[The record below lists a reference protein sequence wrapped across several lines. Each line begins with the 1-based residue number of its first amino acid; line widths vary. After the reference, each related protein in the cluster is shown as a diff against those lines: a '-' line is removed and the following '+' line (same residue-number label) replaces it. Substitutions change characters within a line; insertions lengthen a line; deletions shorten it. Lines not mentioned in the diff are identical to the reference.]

1 MRSADKNNLAGYGRS
16 IINQKECLLNL
27 QKRQKLKDLLITKF
41 MQKYGIKNAD
51 LILEEEISK
60 FLQGEKL
67 NDKDLKRLDMKVRKL
82 LNEKISKD
90 KLKEK
95 LTQSLQGISSNEIL
109 PKIETSKTIE
119 NNTISPKTRNLK
131 PTTIINTEPSMDTLC
146 QKNLSN
152 SLYNPL
158 KTYGNKRMY
167 KKPEEELAELEAE
180 FAKEEKENK
189 NKYKRLD
196 FTEEGDEWSAIAK
209 YNRKLYEEQI
219 KLEKMKDEEL
229 KKRNKAD
236 LDLQIKQRLKQE
248 YENELKEKE
257 YDKIMKEHQKEMDEL
272 DRKKQEEIKKQV
284 LREKESRDEQM
295 RQNYIRKRIEILKE
309 KKFEKNLVKNIKE
322 GIEKEKQKAI
332 EKKKKENE
340 ALLRAIKENDLKMKM
355 KKEKEKRDKEEE
367 IKMGEERIKMQ
378 MKEDLQR
385 EKYYETIKNNG
396 NKMSLKADEILE
408 KLRKDQEEEDKRIQ
422 HYYDEKN
429 RLEIDKEKEKEI
441 KKHRD
446 KFELKKYLDMQ
457 IEERKKEEDFL
468 KSLDYEQARIWAIDC
483 KKYNEDEKEINKK
496 IREMNKRNMDSVME
510 QINKKKKGNK
520 KTAMNETEY
529 AMPKIGYEDA
539 YEYDIS
545 IIQEELKKP
554 IDEQNILYDAC
565 WRVAMEDLMEV
576 LIDES
581 QKLAYASG
589 FDVDIQTPREVIDEY
604 IAILESYLNDDVPFR
619 VFRVFAFMASAL
631 NDKKEIFV

>member
-1 MRSADKNNLAGYGRS
+1 MFYNTYRSTKSSMRSADKNNLAGYGRS

-385 EKYYETIKNNG
+385 EKYYEAIKNNG

-529 AMPKIGYEDA
+529 AM
-539 YEYDIS
+539 
-545 IIQEELKKP
+545 
-554 IDEQNILYDAC
+554 N
-565 WRVAMEDLMEV
+565 
-576 LIDES
+576 
-581 QKLAYASG
+581 
-589 FDVDIQTPREVIDEY
+589 RE
-604 IAILESYLNDDVPFR
+604 ILEK
-619 VFRVFAFMASAL
+619 AKASLA
-631 NDKKEIFV
+631 K

>member
-1 MRSADKNNLAGYGRS
+1 MFYNTYRSTKSSMRSADKNNLAGYGRS

-236 LDLQIKQRLKQE
+236 LDLQIKQRLTQE

-385 EKYYETIKNNG
+385 EKYYEAIKNNG

-529 AMPKIGYEDA
+529 AM
-539 YEYDIS
+539 
-545 IIQEELKKP
+545 
-554 IDEQNILYDAC
+554 N
-565 WRVAMEDLMEV
+565 
-576 LIDES
+576 
-581 QKLAYASG
+581 
-589 FDVDIQTPREVIDEY
+589 RE
-604 IAILESYLNDDVPFR
+604 ILEK
-619 VFRVFAFMASAL
+619 AKASLA
-631 NDKKEIFV
+631 K

>member
-1 MRSADKNNLAGYGRS
+1 MFYNTYRSTKSSMRSADKNNLAGYGRS

-355 KKEKEKRDKEEE
+355 KKEKEKKDKEEE

-385 EKYYETIKNNG
+385 EKYYEAIKNNG

-483 KKYNEDEKEINKK
+483 RKYNEDEKEINKK

-529 AMPKIGYEDA
+529 AM
-539 YEYDIS
+539 
-545 IIQEELKKP
+545 
-554 IDEQNILYDAC
+554 N
-565 WRVAMEDLMEV
+565 
-576 LIDES
+576 
-581 QKLAYASG
+581 
-589 FDVDIQTPREVIDEY
+589 RE
-604 IAILESYLNDDVPFR
+604 ILEK
-619 VFRVFAFMASAL
+619 AKASLA
-631 NDKKEIFV
+631 K

>member
-1 MRSADKNNLAGYGRS
+1 MFYNTYRSTKSSMHSADKNNLAGYGRS
-16 IINQKECLLNL
+16 IINQRECLLNL

-51 LILEEEISK
+51 VILEEEIAK

-67 NDKDLKRLDMKVRKL
+67 NDKDLKRLDVKIKELLREKV
-82 LNEKISKD
+82 SKD

-95 LTQSLQGISSNEIL
+95 LTQSLRGINSDEIL
-109 PKIETSKTIE
+109 PKIDIANTID
-119 NNTISPKTRNLK
+119 NSTISPRIKKMK
-131 PTTIINTEPSMDTLC
+131 PTILNTEPAKDTLS
-146 QKNLSN
+146 QQNLSN

-158 KTYGNKRMY
+158 KTNGNKRIY

-180 FAKEEKENK
+180 FAKEENENK
-189 NKYKRLD
+189 NKYKKLD

-209 YNRKLYEEQI
+209 YNRKLYEDGI

-229 KKRNKAD
+229 KRRNKAD
-236 LDLQIKQRLKQE
+236 LDLQIKQRLKKE
-248 YENELKEKE
+248 YEEELKEKE

-272 DRKKQEEIKKQV
+272 DRKKQEDIKKQI

-295 RQNYIRKRIEILKE
+295 RQNYIKRRIEILKE
-309 KKFEKNLVKNIKE
+309 KKFEKNLVKNIQE
-322 GIEKEKQKAI
+322 GIEKEKQEI
-332 EKKKKENE
+332 INKKKKENE
-340 ALLRAIKENDLKMKM
+340 ALLRAIKENDLKIKM
-355 KKEKEKRDKEEE
+355 RKEKEKRDREEE

-385 EKYYETIKNNG
+385 EKYYETIKRNG
-396 NKMSLKADEILE
+396 IKMSSKADEVLN

-429 RLEIDKEKEKEI
+429 RLEIDKEKEKE
-441 KKHRD
+441 KKKLRE

-483 KKYNEDEKEINKK
+483 KKYNEDEKEINKR

-510 QINKKKKGNK
+510 QINNKKKKNK
-520 KTAMNETEY
+520 KGMNETEY
-529 AMPKIGYEDA
+529 AM
-539 YEYDIS
+539 
-545 IIQEELKKP
+545 
-554 IDEQNILYDAC
+554 N
-565 WRVAMEDLMEV
+565 
-576 LIDES
+576 
-581 QKLAYASG
+581 
-589 FDVDIQTPREVIDEY
+589 RE
-604 IAILESYLNDDVPFR
+604 ILEK
-619 VFRVFAFMASAL
+619 AKASLA
-631 NDKKEIFV
+631 K

>member
-1 MRSADKNNLAGYGRS
+1 MFYNTYRSTKSSMRSADKTNLAGYGRS
-16 IINQKECLLNL
+16 IINQRECLLNL

-51 LILEEEISK
+51 IILEEEIAK

-67 NDKDLKRLDMKVRKL
+67 NDQDLKRLDAKIKKL
-82 LNEKISKD
+82 LREKISKD

-95 LTQSLQGISSNEIL
+95 LTQSLQGINSNEIL
-109 PKIETSKTIE
+109 PKIDTANTID
-119 NNTISPKTRNLK
+119 NNTISSKIKKMK
-131 PTTIINTEPSMDTLC
+131 PTILNTDPSNNTISVPS
-146 QKNLSN
+146 LSN
-152 SLYNPL
+152 YNPL
-158 KTYGNKRMY
+158 KTYGSKRLY

-180 FAKEEKENK
+180 IAKDENENK

-209 YNRKLYEEQI
+209 YNRKLYEEEI
-219 KLEKMKDEEL
+219 KLEKIKDEEL

-272 DRKKQEEIKKQV
+272 DRKKQEEIKKQI
-284 LREKESRDEQM
+284 LKEKESRDEQM
-295 RQNYIRKRIEILKE
+295 RQNYIKKRIEILKE
-309 KKFEKNLVKNIKE
+309 KKFEKNLVKSIKE
-322 GIEKEKQKAI
+322 GIEKEKQDAI

-340 ALLRAIKENDLKMKM
+340 ALLRAIKENDLKIRM

-385 EKYYETIKNNG
+385 EKYYESIKRNG
-396 NKMSLKADEILE
+396 NKISREADELLK
-408 KLRKDQEEEDKRIQ
+408 KLKKEQEEEDKRIQ

-429 RLEIDKEKEKEI
+429 RLEIDKEKEKE
-441 KKHRD
+441 KKKLRE

-468 KSLDYEQARIWAIDC
+468 KSLDFEQARIWAIDC
-483 KKYNEDEKEINKK
+483 KKYNEDEKETNKK
-496 IREMNKRNMDSVME
+496 IREMNKRNMASVME
-510 QINKKKKGNK
+510 QINKNK
-520 KTAMNETEY
+520 KNKKIGMNETEY
-529 AMPKIGYEDA
+529 AMNR
-539 YEYDIS
+539 
-545 IIQEELKKP
+545 Q
-554 IDEQNILYDAC
+554 
-565 WRVAMEDLMEV
+565 
-576 LIDES
+576 
-581 QKLAYASG
+581 
-589 FDVDIQTPREVIDEY
+589 
-604 IAILESYLNDDVPFR
+604 ILEK
-619 VFRVFAFMASAL
+619 AKASL
-631 NDKKEIFV
+631 GK

>member
-1 MRSADKNNLAGYGRS
+1 MFYNTYRSTKSSMRSADKNNLAGYGRS

-385 EKYYETIKNNG
+385 EKYYEAIKNNG

-446 KFELKKYLDMQ
+446 KYELKKYLDMQ

-529 AMPKIGYEDA
+529 AM
-539 YEYDIS
+539 
-545 IIQEELKKP
+545 
-554 IDEQNILYDAC
+554 N
-565 WRVAMEDLMEV
+565 
-576 LIDES
+576 
-581 QKLAYASG
+581 
-589 FDVDIQTPREVIDEY
+589 RE
-604 IAILESYLNDDVPFR
+604 ILEK
-619 VFRVFAFMASAL
+619 AKASLA
-631 NDKKEIFV
+631 K

>member
-1 MRSADKNNLAGYGRS
+1 MFYNTYRSTKSSMRSADKNNLAGYGRS

-385 EKYYETIKNNG
+385 EKYYEAIKNNG

-457 IEERKKEEDFL
+457 IEERKKAEDFL

-510 QINKKKKGNK
+510 QIKKKKKGNK

-529 AMPKIGYEDA
+529 AM
-539 YEYDIS
+539 
-545 IIQEELKKP
+545 
-554 IDEQNILYDAC
+554 N
-565 WRVAMEDLMEV
+565 
-576 LIDES
+576 
-581 QKLAYASG
+581 
-589 FDVDIQTPREVIDEY
+589 RE
-604 IAILESYLNDDVPFR
+604 ILEK
-619 VFRVFAFMASAL
+619 AKASLA
-631 NDKKEIFV
+631 K